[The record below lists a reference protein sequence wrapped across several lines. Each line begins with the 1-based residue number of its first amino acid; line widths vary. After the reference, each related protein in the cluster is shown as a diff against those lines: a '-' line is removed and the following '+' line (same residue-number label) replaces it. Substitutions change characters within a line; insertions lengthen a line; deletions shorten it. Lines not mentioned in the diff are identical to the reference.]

1 MACAGC
7 HNFAQI
13 AAVRFLQ
20 GFFEAS
26 LYSGTMFIIGSCK
39 AEEISKRTSI
49 FTSIGQVGSMFAGIM
64 MTAIRKT
71 MDNHNGMEDGLMGMP
86 VGIFGLLFLPNTPE
100 RTKMPYLS
108 KDEIQFAI
116 NRLPPLAHDSANINV
131 RSLAGRVLKKPTI
144 YILTMFSI
152 LCAMTEAFAF
162 QGCFL
167 LWMKYYED
175 KFPKTAVNTYPL
187 GIQAVA
193 ITSMILAGIY
203 MDKTKRCLEVG
214 ILCGVLQF
222 TSAAMLVAPSLST
235 AGTFF
240 AFYLSGSSFMVNP
253 LLYGWGGI
261 IARRGGDNAA
271 RAIILYVMNT
281 GGQLLYTWWGI
292 VLYPATDAP
301 YWKKG
306 AIAVMVAVVCYS
318 GGLYCMCWLDKRTK
332 ETEQLGKTEEPTTT
346 RHGETDEE
354 ESEDAEKYI
363 QVSEPI
369 SPKH

>member
-1 MACAGC
+1 
-7 HNFAQI
+7 
-13 AAVRFLQ
+13 
-20 GFFEAS
+20 
-26 LYSGTMFIIGSCK
+26 
-39 AEEISKRTSI
+39 
-49 FTSIGQVGSMFAGIM
+49 
-64 MTAIRKT
+64 
-71 MDNHNGMEDGLMGMP
+71 
-86 VGIFGLLFLPNTPE
+86 
-100 RTKMPYLS
+100 
-108 KDEIQFAI
+108 
-116 NRLPPLAHDSANINV
+116 
-131 RSLAGRVLKKPTI
+131 
-144 YILTMFSI
+144 
-152 LCAMTEAFAF
+152 
-162 QGCFL
+162 
-167 LWMKYYED
+167 MKYYED

-318 GGLYCMCWLDKRTK
+318 GGLYCMCWVSNISHISFRICRDCFFLDADADDSICPQLDKRTK